1 MLKIAWE
8 LLPLLSMIVLYGVG
22 GIGLMRVKTFDP
34 VGAANY
40 SLFLTAVAAL
50 LAVPVVIESL
60 KRRDAVPLSRLRGPI
75 VRVAWIV
82 GLTTAYLLLMDLAG
96 FLVLTPLYIA
106 AMLFVLGTTKVRTL
120 LFVPIATTAVLYVV
134 FGLFFGVLLPPG
146 LLDFFA

>member
-22 GIGLMRVKTFDP
+22 GIGLMKVRTFDP

-50 LAVPVVIESL
+50 LSVPVVIESL
-60 KRRDAVPLSRLRGPI
+60 GKRGKVPLSELRGPI
-75 VRVAWIV
+75 VRISWIV
-82 GLTTAYLLLMDLAG
+82 GLTAAYLLLMDSVG
-96 FLVLTPLYIA
+96 FIVLTPLYIA
-106 AMLFVLGTTKVRTL
+106 AMLFALGTAKVKTL
-120 LFVPIATTAVLYVV
+120 LFVSIAATAVLYIV

>member
-22 GIGLMRVKTFDP
+22 GIGLMKVRTFAP

-40 SLFLTAVAAL
+40 SLFLTVVAAL
-50 LAVPVVIESL
+50 LSVPVVVETL
-60 KRRDAVPLSRLRGPI
+60 GKRGKAPLSELRSPI
-75 VRVAWIV
+75 ARVSWIV
-82 GLTTAYLLLMDLAG
+82 GLTAAYLLLMDLVG
-96 FLVLTPLYIA
+96 FVIMTPLYIA
-106 AMLFVLGTTKVRTL
+106 AMLFALGTKKVRTL
-120 LFVPIATTAVLYVV
+120 LFVPIAATTVLYIV